1 MLGMMH
7 YDASQ
12 VLPTIHIPTLIISAN
27 KDRATVVEA
36 SRNMQDKIEGSELVV
51 LAPSGHI
58 TMMEQH
64 PRFIEAVTNFA
75 RKCSSQTQ
83 PSLNQWKI

>member
-12 VLPTIHIPTLIISAN
+12 VLSTIHISTLIISAN
-27 KDRATVVEA
+27 KDRATLLEA
-36 SRNMQDKIEGSELVV
+36 SRDMHDQIEGSELVV

-58 TMMEQH
+58 SMMEQH
-64 PRFIEAVTNFA
+64 PRFVEAVTGFA
-75 RKCSSQTQ
+75 RKCSYQNH
-83 PSLNQWKI
+83 PSLN

>member
-1 MLGMMH
+1 MS
-7 YDASQ
+7 AAQ

-36 SRNMQDKIEGSELVV
+36 SRNMHAQIEGSELVV

-64 PRFIEAVTNFA
+64 PRFVEATTSFV
-75 RKCSSQTQ
+75 RKCSYQTH
-83 PSLNQWKI
+83 PSLN